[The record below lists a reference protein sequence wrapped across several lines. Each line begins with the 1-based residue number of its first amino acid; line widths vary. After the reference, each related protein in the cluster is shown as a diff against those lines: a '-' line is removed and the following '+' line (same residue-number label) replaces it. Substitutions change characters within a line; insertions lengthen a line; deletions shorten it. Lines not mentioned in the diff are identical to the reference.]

1 MLERMQM
8 VASDSINSVVENF
21 FGGSR
26 CLALM
31 VTSRIVS

>member
-1 MLERMQM
+1 MLERIQM
-8 VASDSINSVVENF
+8 VASDSVNSVVENF

-26 CLALM
+26 WLALM

>member
-8 VASDSINSVVENF
+8 VVSDSINSVVENF

-26 CLALM
+26 WLALM